1 MKKKNLI
8 GRQKSYQEKGTR
20 RYLIMRILYNSIKI
34 VVTLAFP
41 HSLPMHHP
49 ELFSEDQIKL
59 CLLRHIVR
67 QHTHI
72 FLVFK
77 SLFEKCFLYLGIACF
92 EGEGVIAKIRPK
104 RAKNGL
110 RELKMDQKQTTIFVT
125 KKFWIKGSTIR
136 TKIVARREDLRLKPH
151 V

>member
-1 MKKKNLI
+1 MSHFI
-8 GRQKSYQEKGTR
+8 
-20 RYLIMRILYNSIKI
+20 IRIIYNSIKI

-136 TKIVARREDLRLKPH
+136 TKIVARREDLRSKPH